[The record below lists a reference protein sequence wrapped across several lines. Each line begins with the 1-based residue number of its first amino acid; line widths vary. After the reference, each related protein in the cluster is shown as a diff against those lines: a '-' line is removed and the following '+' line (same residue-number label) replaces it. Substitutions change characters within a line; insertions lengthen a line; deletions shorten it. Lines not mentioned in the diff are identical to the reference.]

1 MSVVALVVLI
11 LACGALIAA
20 RRRFLV
26 VTVRGT
32 SMMPTLRP
40 GERLLARRTGIGS
53 IERGAIVVVRLD
65 APDFYVKRVTAVAGD
80 PVPDGVPAATAT
92 VPDRMVVL
100 RGDNHHSLDSRV
112 WGCVPVDRIVGVRM
126 REMAR

>member
-1 MSVVALVVLI
+1 MSLVVVLLI
-11 LACGALIAA
+11 LGCGALVAA

-40 GERLLARRTGIGS
+40 GDRLLARRSGTGR
-53 IERGAIVVVRLD
+53 IERGTIVVVRLD
-65 APDFYVKRVTAVAGD
+65 APELYVKRVTAVAGD
-80 PVPDGVPAATAT
+80 PVPEGIPAATPI
-92 VPDRMVVL
+92 VPERTVVL
-100 RGDNHHSLDSRV
+100 LGDNHHSLDSRV
-112 WGCVPVDRIVGVRM
+112 WGCVPVDRIIGVRL